1 MRIRLLAL
9 AIVLSLVVLGM
20 ENTSYAKG
28 KTTKKAQTTHVMK
41 KSTNMKTT
49 DMNKKSTTMKTAN
62 ANKKSTNMKTADMN
76 KKETSAIKSKKEVTS
91 ANHHKIHKM
100 TKSSNTL
107 KKSHKATTK
116 TSKTSTKPN
125 IQTPKSAK

>member
-49 DMNKKSTTMKTAN
+49 DM
-62 ANKKSTNMKTADMN
+62 NKKSTNMKTADMN

>member
-49 DMNKKSTTMKTAN
+49 
-62 ANKKSTNMKTADMN
+62 DMN